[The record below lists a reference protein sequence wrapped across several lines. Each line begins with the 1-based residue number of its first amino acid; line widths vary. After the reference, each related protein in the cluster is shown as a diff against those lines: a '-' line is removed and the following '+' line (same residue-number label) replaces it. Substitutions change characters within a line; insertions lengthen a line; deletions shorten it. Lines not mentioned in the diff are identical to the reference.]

1 MDGSRRGNGWLQS
14 RIVLA
19 LPDELVPSENTS
31 DEDKQRRTEAL
42 EDSRPRFRFLE
53 PQREITNRSLKQ
65 RKHGGILSDAPFA
78 TLRNFGAES
87 RLAPKLVDRELF
99 R

>member
-65 RKHGGILSDAPFA
+65 RKHGGILSDAPLL

-87 RLAPKLVDRELF
+87 RLAPKLVD
-99 R
+99 